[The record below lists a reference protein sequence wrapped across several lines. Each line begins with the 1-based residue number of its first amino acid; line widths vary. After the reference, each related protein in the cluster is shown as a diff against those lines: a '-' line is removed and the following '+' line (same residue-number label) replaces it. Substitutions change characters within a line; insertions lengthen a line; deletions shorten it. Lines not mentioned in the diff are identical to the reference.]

1 MSPEILHICI
11 RLGRLS
17 HGWPGSALWQDPE
30 VVAGFHI
37 RLPFVSTFTKE
48 DRVKKVV
55 SIVMF
60 AAAALFGANALAQAP
75 NAGDPI
81 VVGSKQFTEQIVL
94 GKVIIQALEHAGFE
108 VIDRTNLGGTAVNR
122 DALEAGE
129 IDVYPNYNGTAI
141 SNWYRD
147 IPWAQEA
154 IGEGTSGDG
163 YASYATVASYD
174 AALFDLI
181 WLRPAPANNTYA
193 LAVTRQ
199 WSEEN
204 GITDLV
210 QFAEYVNN
218 GGEVVLSTGDEFAQR
233 PDGLPSFYR
242 TYGFE
247 LTDDQ
252 LIIIAGAT
260 PAQTEQALAS
270 GQNNVNVAMAYGT
283 DGALLAYDFVVLE
296 DPLGAQPVFQPT
308 PVFRGEVIRAYPEIA
323 GILNPI
329 FAVFDNPT
337 LQGLNAAVEVDGL
350 SADDA
355 ARAFLEENGFLD

>member
-1 MSPEILHICI
+1 MKKFFTTVALAASL
-11 RLGRLS
+11 LF
-17 HGWPGSALWQDPE
+17 SAS
-30 VVAGFHI
+30 AF
-37 RLPFVSTFTKE
+37 
-48 DRVKKVV
+48 
-55 SIVMF
+55 
-60 AAAALFGANALAQAP
+60 AQAP

-81 VVGSKQFTEQIVL
+81 TVGSKQFTEQIVL
-94 GKVIIQALEHAGFE
+94 GQVIIAALEGAGYE

-129 IDVYPNYNGTAI
+129 IDVYPNYTATAI

-154 IGEGTSGDG
+154 IGPDTSGNA
-163 YASYATVASYD
+163 YASYATVSAYD
-174 AALFDLI
+174 AAIFDLI

-204 GITDLV
+204 GITTV
-210 QFAEYVNN
+210 AEFAEYVND

-233 PDGLPSFYR
+233 PDGLASFYR

-247 LTDDQ
+247 LTEDQ

-283 DGALLAYDFVVLE
+283 DGALMAYDFVVLE

-329 FAVFDNPT
+329 FATFDNPT

-350 SADDA
+350 SAAQVAQDY
-355 ARAFLEENGFLD
+355 LSENGFID

>member
-1 MSPEILHICI
+1 M
-11 RLGRLS
+11 
-17 HGWPGSALWQDPE
+17 
-30 VVAGFHI
+30 
-37 RLPFVSTFTKE
+37 KE
-48 DRVKKVV
+48 DRVKKIMTVLAL
-55 SIVMF
+55 
-60 AAAALFGANALAQAP
+60 AAAMLFGATALAQAP
-75 NAGDPI
+75 NENDPI

-94 GKVIIQALEHAGFE
+94 GKIILTALEASGYE
-108 VIDRTNLGGTAVNR
+108 VTDRTNLGGTAVNR

-129 IDVYPNYNGTAI
+129 IDVYPNYTGTAI

-147 IPWAQEA
+147 IPWASESIA
-154 IGEGTSGDG
+154 EGTSGDA
-163 YASYATVASYD
+163 YASYTTVASLD
-174 AALFDLI
+174 AALFDLV

-204 GITDLV
+204 DITTM
-210 QFAEYVNN
+210 QEFADYVNE

-233 PDGLPSFYR
+233 PDGLPAFYE
-242 TYGFE
+242 TYDFQLSE
-247 LTDDQ
+247 DQ

-260 PAQTEQALAS
+260 PAQTEQALAT

-283 DGALLAYDFVVLE
+283 DGALMAYDFVVLE

-308 PVFRGEVIRAYPEIA
+308 PVFVGEVIRTYPEIA

-329 FAVFDNPT
+329 FATFDNPT

-350 SADDA
+350 SPDEV
-355 ARAFLEENGFLD
+355 ARTYLEDNGFID

>member
-1 MSPEILHICI
+1 M
-11 RLGRLS
+11 
-17 HGWPGSALWQDPE
+17 
-30 VVAGFHI
+30 
-37 RLPFVSTFTKE
+37 
-48 DRVKKVV
+48 KKFLTVLA
-55 SIVMF
+55 I
-60 AAAALFGANALAQAP
+60 AATASFGINAFAQAP

-94 GKVIIQALEHAGFE
+94 GQVIIAALEDAGYD
-108 VIDRTNLGGTAVNR
+108 VTDRTNLGGTAVNR

-147 IPWAQEA
+147 IPWAQES
-154 IGEGTSGDG
+154 ISEGASGDA
-163 YASYATVASYD
+163 YASYATVSSLD
-174 AALFDLI
+174 AAIFDLV

-193 LAVTRQ
+193 LAVTRA

-204 GITDLV
+204 GITTLPE
-210 QFAEYVNN
+210 FAAYVND

-233 PDGLPSFYR
+233 PDGLPAFYE

-247 LTDDQ
+247 LDEEQ

-283 DGALLAYDFVVLE
+283 DGALLAYDFVVLD
-296 DPLGAQPVFQPT
+296 DPEGAQPVFQPT
-308 PVFRGEVIRAYPEIA
+308 PVFRGEVIRAYPEIV

-329 FAVFDNPT
+329 FATFDNT
-337 LQGLNAAVEVDGL
+337 NLQALNAAVEVDGV
-350 SADDA
+350 SPAVA
-355 ARAFLEENGFLD
+355 AQTYLVDNGFIGN

>member
-1 MSPEILHICI
+1 MKKL
-11 RLGRLS
+11 LTAF
-17 HGWPGSALWQDPE
+17 AL
-30 VVAGFHI
+30 AG
-37 RLPFVSTFTKE
+37 
-48 DRVKKVV
+48 
-55 SIVMF
+55 
-60 AAAALFGANALAQAP
+60 ALIFGASAVAQAP

-81 VVGSKQFTEQIVL
+81 TVGSKQFTEQIVL
-94 GKVIIQALEHAGFE
+94 GKIIIAALEDAGYE

-154 IGEGTSGDG
+154 IGEGTSGDA
-163 YASYATVASYD
+163 YASFATVASYD
-174 AALFDLI
+174 AAIYDLI

-204 GITDLV
+204 GITDLIG
-210 QFAEYVNN
+210 FAEYVNG

-247 LTDDQ
+247 LTEDQ

-260 PAQTEQALAS
+260 PAQTEAALAS

-283 DGALLAYDFVVLE
+283 DGALLAYDFVVLD

-329 FAVFDNPT
+329 FATFDNPT

-350 SADDA
+350 NAEQVACDYL
-355 ARAFLEENGFLD
+355 LETGFLGEARCP

>member
-1 MSPEILHICI
+1 MNKLMT
-11 RLGRLS
+11 
-17 HGWPGSALWQDPE
+17 ALAL
-30 VVAGFHI
+30 AGA
-37 RLPFVSTFTKE
+37 L
-48 DRVKKVV
+48 
-55 SIVMF
+55 
-60 AAAALFGANALAQAP
+60 LFGSSAIAQAP

-81 VVGSKQFTEQIVL
+81 TVGSKQFTEQIVL
-94 GKVIIQALEHAGFE
+94 GKIILAALEDAGYE

-154 IGEGTSGDG
+154 IPDGASGDA

-174 AALFDLI
+174 AAIFDLI

-204 GITDLV
+204 GITDMV
-210 QFAEYVNN
+210 GFAEYVNN

-233 PDGLPSFYR
+233 PDGLPAFYR

-247 LTDDQ
+247 LSEDQ

-283 DGALLAYDFVVLE
+283 DGALMAYDFVVLD

-329 FAVFDNPT
+329 FAMFDNPT

-350 SADDA
+350 SAEQVACD
-355 ARAFLEENGFLD
+355 FLLENGFLGEARCP